1 MKPKKKRFS
10 FVFLK
15 RHVSKNG
22 RNKSFRRNNRKKDCK
37 LIYSA
42 IRFELEYAV
51 QQGEAPVSIPWLG
64 TFVEHVNMNGLAIR
78 IGYEF

>member
-10 FVFLK
+10 FVSLK

-22 RNKSFRRNNRKKDCK
+22 KNKSFRRNNRKKDCK
-37 LIYSA
+37 LIYSVV
-42 IRFELEYAV
+42 RFELEYAV
-51 QQGEAPVSIPWLG
+51 QQGEASVSIPGLG
-64 TFVEHVNMNGLAIR
+64 TFVEHVNMNGLTIR